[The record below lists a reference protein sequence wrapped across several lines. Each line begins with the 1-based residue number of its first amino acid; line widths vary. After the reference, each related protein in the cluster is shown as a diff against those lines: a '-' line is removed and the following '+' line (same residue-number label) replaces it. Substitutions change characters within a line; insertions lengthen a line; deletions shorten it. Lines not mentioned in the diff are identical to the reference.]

1 MTAHRGRPMRTAL
14 YTGDIFR
21 LQGYGGISRYFA
33 EVIPRLKRPAE
44 IVAGLHRSAELA
56 ALGARARHALRLP
69 AFPGS
74 ARLAAPWNALLD
86 HAVLGGRRG
95 VILHPTYYRDP
106 RGLPRSE
113 PLVLTVFD
121 MTHERFP
128 AIARRHW
135 WGRRDPALH
144 KAALCARA
152 DRILCISQATRRDV
166 VERLGVPRTKTRVV
180 LLAGRDWAPIPA
192 VAVTGLDRPFLLW
205 VGERHS
211 YKNFLRTVEAWAACR
226 EAAGTL
232 LLCIGGGPF
241 RPDEIARLAALGVTA
256 RVRQIGC
263 PDSQLRWA
271 YEHAA
276 GLLYTSLWEG
286 FGLPVLEAFG
296 LGCPV
301 VASNLSALPE
311 VGGEEAFYVEPED
324 TDSIRD
330 GIRHCLDAG
339 RTPDLVAARQAQA
352 ARFSWDA
359 CAAGLEAVYGELD

>member
-1 MTAHRGRPMRTAL
+1 MRTAL

-21 LQGYGGISRYFA
+21 MQGRGGITRYFA

-44 IVAGLHRSAELA
+44 VVAGLHQSEELA
-56 ALGARARHALRLP
+56 AVGPRARHALRCP

-86 HAVLGGRRG
+86 RATLGGRSG

-113 PLVLTVFD
+113 PLVLTVHD
-121 MTHERFP
+121 MIHERFP
-128 AIARRHW
+128 TLARRHW

-152 DRILCISQATRRDV
+152 DRILCNSQATRRDV
-166 VERLGVPRTKTRVV
+166 VERLGVAREKTRVV
-180 LLAGRDWAPIPA
+180 LHAGRDWAAVPSLA
-192 VAVTGLDRPFLLW
+192 VAGLDRPFLLW

-211 YKNFLRTVEAWAACR
+211 YKNFLRTLEAWAACR
-226 EAAGTL
+226 EASGTTL
-232 LLCIGGGPF
+232 LCVGGGPF
-241 RPDEIARLAALGVTA
+241 RPDEVSRLAALGVAA
-256 RVRQIGC
+256 RVRQTAC

-301 VASNLSALPE
+301 VTSNLSSLPE
-311 VGGEEAFYVEPED
+311 VGGEEAIYVEPQSSE
-324 TDSIRD
+324 SIRE
-330 GIRHCLDAG
+330 GIRRCLADE
-339 RTPDLVAARQAQA
+339 RTAPRVAARLAQA
-352 ARFSWDA
+352 GRFSWDA

>member
-1 MTAHRGRPMRTAL
+1 MRAVL

-21 LQGYGGISRYFA
+21 LQDRGGITRYFT
-33 EVIPRLKRPAE
+33 EVIRRLKRPAE
-44 IVAGLHRSAELA
+44 VVAGLHQSAELA

-69 AFPGS
+69 AFPGG

-86 HAVLGGRRG
+86 RAALGGRRG

-106 RGLPRSE
+106 RGLPRSA
-113 PLVLTVFD
+113 PLVLTVYD

-128 AIARRHW
+128 AIARRRW
-135 WGRRDPALH
+135 WGRRDPAVH

-152 DRILCISQATRRDV
+152 DRIVCISQATRRDV
-166 VERLGVPRTKTRVV
+166 VELLGVPQEKTRVV
-180 LLAGRDWAPIPA
+180 LLAGRDWAPVPS
-192 VAVTGLDRPFLLW
+192 VALKGLDRPFLLW
-205 VGERHS
+205 IGERHS
-211 YKNFLRTVEAWAACR
+211 YKNFLRTLEAWAACG
-226 EAAGTL
+226 EAAGTS

-241 RPDEIARLAALGVTA
+241 RADEVARLAALGVTA
-256 RVRQIGC
+256 RVRQTGC

-311 VGGEEAFYVEPED
+311 VGGKDAFYVEPQNTE
-324 TDSIRD
+324 SIRE
-330 GIRHCLDAG
+330 GIRRCLAEG
-339 RTPDLVAARQAQA
+339 RTAPRVAARRAQA

>member
-1 MTAHRGRPMRTAL
+1 MRTAL
-14 YTGDIFR
+14 FTGDAFR
-21 LQGYGGISRYFA
+21 MQDRGGITRYFT
-33 EVIPRLKRPAE
+33 EVIPRLERPAE
-44 IVAGLHRSAELA
+44 IVAGLHRSAEMA
-56 ALGARARHALRLP
+56 ALGPRARHTLRIP
-69 AFPGS
+69 GFPGS

-86 HAVLGGRRG
+86 RAVLGGRRG

-113 PLVLTVFD
+113 PLVLTVYD

-128 AIARRHW
+128 GIARRRW
-135 WGRRDPALH
+135 WGRRDPAFH

-152 DRILCISQATRRDV
+152 DRIVCISQATRRDV
-166 VERLGVPRTKTRVV
+166 VELLGIPQEKTRVV
-180 LLAGRDWAPIPA
+180 LLAGRDWAAIPSVA
-192 VAVTGLDRPFLLW
+192 VAGLDRPFLLW

-211 YKNFLRTVEAWAACR
+211 YKNFLRTLEAWVSCR
-226 EAAGTL
+226 EAAATM
-232 LLCIGGGPF
+232 LLCVGGGPF
-241 RPDEIARLAALGVTA
+241 RPDEVARLAALGVTA
-256 RVRQIGC
+256 RVRQTHC

-311 VGGEEAFYVEPED
+311 VGGDEAIYVEPQSLE
-324 TDSIRD
+324 SIRE
-330 GIRHCLDAG
+330 GIRSCLAG
-339 RTPDLVAARQAQA
+339 ERTAARVAARRAQA

>member
-1 MTAHRGRPMRTAL
+1 MRTAL

-21 LQGYGGISRYFA
+21 LQDRGGISRYFA

-44 IVAGLHRSAELA
+44 VVAGLHQSEELA
-56 ALGARARHALRLP
+56 ALGPRARYALRLP

-74 ARLAAPWNALLD
+74 ARLAAPWNTLLD
-86 HAVLGGRRG
+86 RAVLGGRRG

-113 PLVLTVFD
+113 PLVLTVYD

-128 AIARRHW
+128 AIARRRW
-135 WGRRDPALH
+135 WGSRDPAVH

-166 VERLGVPRTKTRVV
+166 VELLGVPREKTRVV
-180 LLAGRDWAPIPA
+180 LLAGRDWALVPSVA
-192 VAVTGLDRPFLLW
+192 VAGLDRPFLLW
-205 VGERHS
+205 IGERHS
-211 YKNFLRTVEAWAACR
+211 YKNFLRTLEAWAACR

-232 LLCIGGGPF
+232 LLCIGGGRF
-241 RPDEIARLAALGVTA
+241 RTDEVARLAAIGVA
-256 RVRQIGC
+256 GRVRQTNC

-311 VGGEEAFYVEPED
+311 VGGEEAIYVEPES
-324 TDSIRD
+324 TESIRG
-330 GIRHCLDAG
+330 GIRRCLAEG
-339 RTPDLVAARQAQA
+339 RTAPRVAARQAQA
-352 ARFSWDA
+352 ARFSWDV
-359 CAAGLEAVYGELD
+359 CAAGLEAGYGELD

>member
-1 MTAHRGRPMRTAL
+1 MRTAL

-21 LQGYGGISRYFA
+21 MQGRGGITRYFA

-44 IVAGLHRSAELA
+44 VVAGLHRSAELS
-56 ALGARARHALRLP
+56 ALGPCARHALRIP

-74 ARLAAPWNALLD
+74 ARLTAPWNALLD
-86 HAVLGGRRG
+86 RAVLGGHRG

-113 PLVLTVFD
+113 PLVLTVYD

-128 AIARRHW
+128 AIAQRHW
-135 WGRRDPALH
+135 WGRRDPAFH

-152 DRILCISQATRRDV
+152 DRIVCISQATQRDV
-166 VERLGVPRTKTRVV
+166 VELLGVPREKTRVV
-180 LLAGRDWAPIPA
+180 LLAGRDWTPIPS
-192 VAVTGLDRPFLLW
+192 VALKGLDHPFLLW
-205 VGERHS
+205 IGERHS
-211 YKNFLRTVEAWAACR
+211 YKNFLRTLEAWVACR
-226 EAAGTL
+226 EATGTT

-241 RPDEIARLAALGVTA
+241 RPDEVARLEALGVTA
-256 RVRQIGC
+256 RVRQTGC
-263 PDSQLRWA
+263 PNSELRWA

-301 VASNLSALPE
+301 VTSNLSALPE
-311 VGGEEAFYVEPED
+311 VGGEEAIYVEPE
-324 TDSIRD
+324 SLESLRE
-330 GIRHCLDAG
+330 GIRRCLAEE
-339 RTPDLVAARQAQA
+339 RTEARLAARQAQA

-359 CAAGLEAVYGELD
+359 CAAGLEAVYRELD

>member
-1 MTAHRGRPMRTAL
+1 MRTAL
-14 YTGDIFR
+14 YTGDVFR
-21 LQGYGGISRYFA
+21 MQGRGGITRYFA

-44 IVAGLHRSAELA
+44 VVVGLHQSRELS
-56 ALGARARHALRLP
+56 ALGPRARHALRIP

-74 ARLAAPWNALLD
+74 ARLAAPYNALLD
-86 HAVLGGRRG
+86 RAALGSRRG

-113 PLVLTVFD
+113 PLVLTVLD

-128 AIARRHW
+128 AIARRRR
-135 WGRRDPALH
+135 WGRPDPARH

-152 DRILCISQATRRDV
+152 DRILCISQATRRDL
-166 VERLGVPRTKTRVV
+166 VELLGVPQEKTRVV
-180 LLAGRDWAPIPA
+180 LLAGRDWAPVPS
-192 VAVTGLDRPFLLW
+192 VAVPGLDRPFLLW

-211 YKNFLRTVEAWAACR
+211 YKNFRRTLEAWAACP

-241 RPDEIARLAALGVTA
+241 RPDEIARLAALGVAA
-256 RVRQIGC
+256 RVRQTDC
-263 PDSQLRWA
+263 PDPQLRWA
-271 YEHAA
+271 YEQAA

-311 VGGEEAFYVEPED
+311 VGGGEAIYVEPES
-324 TDSIRD
+324 TESILD
-330 GIRHCLDAG
+330 GIRHCLAGG
-339 RTPDLVAARQAQA
+339 RTASGTAARQAQA
-352 ARFSWDA
+352 ARFSWDT

>member
-1 MTAHRGRPMRTAL
+1 MRTAL

-21 LQGYGGISRYFA
+21 LQDRGGITRYFTQ
-33 EVIPRLKRPAE
+33 VIPRLARPAE
-44 IVAGLHRSAELA
+44 VVAGLHQSAELA
-56 ALGARARHALRLP
+56 GLGRCTRHALRVP

-86 HAVLGGRRG
+86 RAALRGRRG
-95 VILHPTYYRDP
+95 VIVHPTYYRDP
-106 RGLPRSE
+106 RDLPRSE
-113 PLVLTVFD
+113 PLVLTVYD
-121 MTHERFP
+121 MAHERFP
-128 AIARRHW
+128 AIAQRRW
-135 WGRRDPALH
+135 WGRRDPAVH

-152 DRILCISQATRRDV
+152 DRIVCISQATRRDL
-166 VERLGVPRTKTRVV
+166 VELLGVPPEKTRVV
-180 LLAGRDWAPIPA
+180 LLAGRDWAPVPSVA
-192 VAVTGLDRPFLLW
+192 VAGLDRPFLLW
-205 VGERHS
+205 IGERHT
-211 YKNFLRTVEAWAACR
+211 YKNFLRTLEAWAAGR
-226 EAAGTL
+226 EAAGTT

-241 RPDEIARLAALGVTA
+241 RPDEAARLAALGVTA
-256 RVRQIGC
+256 RVRQMGC
-263 PDSQLRWA
+263 PDSQLHWA

-311 VGGEEAFYVEPED
+311 TGGEEAIYVEPESVE
-324 TDSIRD
+324 SIRD
-330 GIRHCLDAG
+330 GIRRCLAEG
-339 RTPDLVAARQAQA
+339 RTAVRVAARQAQA